1 MKTVTMRLVIF
12 MSPLERPSFHRDFW
26 QRKRFAA
33 GDKKGETHSPNPY
46 HRRMGSLLL
55 RTERLHL
62 RSATPELAAADLND
76 PSDFSRLLEADV
88 PQDWPPPL
96 NDDNTKAFTLN
107 YLKENPDTAGW
118 AAWYFLLPGRAE
130 EKTRAI
136 GIGGFK
142 GKPSREGM
150 VEIGY
155 SVMPGYQRRGFAS
168 EAVAGLIGWAFSHPQ
183 VLLVTAETLPALE
196 ASIRVLE
203 NNGFHLLGRGSEEG
217 VIRYGIDRNQF
228 QPNA

>member
-1 MKTVTMRLVIF
+1 MV
-12 MSPLERPSFHRDFW
+12 
-26 QRKRFAA
+26 A
-33 GDKKGETHSPNPY
+33 
-46 HRRMGSLLL
+46 MGSILL
-55 RTERLHL
+55 RTERLQL
-62 RSATPELAAADLND
+62 RSATAELSAADLND
-76 PSDFSRLLEADV
+76 PSEFSRLLEADV
-88 PQDWPPPL
+88 PRDWPPPL

-107 YLKENPDTAGW
+107 YLKENPDAAGW
-118 AAWYFLLPGRAE
+118 GTWYFLLPGRAE
-130 EKTRAI
+130 ERTRAI

-155 SVMPGYQRRGFAS
+155 SVMPDYQRLGFAS
-168 EAVAGLIGWAFSHPQ
+168 EAVAGLIGWAFSHPE

-203 NNGFHLLGRGSEEG
+203 NNGLHLLGRGSEEG

-228 QPNA
+228 EPHC

>member
-1 MKTVTMRLVIF
+1 MR
-12 MSPLERPSFHRDFW
+12 
-26 QRKRFAA
+26 
-33 GDKKGETHSPNPY
+33 KKAETHSLSPIII
-46 HRRMGSLLL
+46 RMGSILL

-62 RSATPELAAADLND
+62 RSATAQLAAADLND
-76 PSDFSRLLEADV
+76 RSDFSRLLEADV
-88 PQDWPPPL
+88 PPDWPPPL

-107 YLKENPDTAGW
+107 YLQENPDAAGW
-118 AAWYFLLPGRAE
+118 GAWYFLLPGRAE
-130 EKTRAI
+130 ERTRAI

-155 SVMPGYQRRGFAS
+155 SIMPDHQRLGYAS
-168 EAVAGLIGWAFSHPQ
+168 EAAAGLIGWAFSHPE

-203 NNGFHLLGRGSEEG
+203 TNGFHLLGRGSEEG

-228 QPNA
+228 QPHS

>member
-1 MKTVTMRLVIF
+1 VI
-12 MSPLERPSFHRDFW
+12 
-26 QRKRFAA
+26 
-33 GDKKGETHSPNPY
+33 KKAKHI
-46 HRRMGSLLL
+46 RRTLIVAMASIRL
-55 RTERLHL
+55 RTERLQL

-107 YLKENPDTAGW
+107 YLKENPDAAGW
-118 AAWYFLLPGRAE
+118 GTWYFLLPGRGDE
-130 EKTRAI
+130 RTRAI

-142 GKPSREGM
+142 GKPSGEGM

-155 SVMPGYQRRGFAS
+155 SVMPDYQGLGFAS
-168 EAVAGLIGWAFSHPQ
+168 EAVAGLIGWAFSHPE
-183 VLLVTAETLPALE
+183 VLLVIAETLPALG

-203 NNGFHLLGRGSEEG
+203 NNGFHLLGSGSEEG

-228 QPNA
+228 QPHR